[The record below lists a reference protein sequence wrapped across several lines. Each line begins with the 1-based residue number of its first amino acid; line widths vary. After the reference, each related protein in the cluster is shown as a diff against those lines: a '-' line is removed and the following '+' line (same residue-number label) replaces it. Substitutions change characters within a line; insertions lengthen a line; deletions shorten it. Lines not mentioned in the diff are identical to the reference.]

1 MTAQRWV
8 SRVIYMATL
17 VATCTATALSQ
28 VTPNSPAGIR
38 LFDESVSEI
47 LIKRCIRCHNQGKNS
62 GGLDLTSSEG
72 LTTGGNSG
80 LVVNRNAPEQSLLIT
95 LVEHREKPRMP
106 LDQPRLSDSNIQDL
120 KKWIASS
127 SPYSRNL
134 VAPTAA
140 KELVKVDRS
149 FWSFRRLSPVK
160 VPDDGEPWSANPIDA
175 FIAAEWKRAGLI
187 PPKTA
192 QRTDRLRRLNL
203 DVLGVPPSP
212 EAISDF
218 LNNTSPLA
226 WEQLVDS
233 ILSTPGYGERWG
245 RHWLDV
251 VRYAE
256 SYGFEHDLD
265 NANAYHFRDFVI
277 HACNADQPFDEFV
290 QWQLAGDE
298 LAPGNHL
305 ARLATGFLAAGPRN
319 ADIAQVR
326 VEQERYDELDDIA
339 RTVGSGFLGLTIGCA
354 RCHDHK
360 FDPLSQR
367 EYYEF
372 IKVFDKSI
380 RGELD
385 VAPVYENHGNT
396 VKALVAGE
404 GIEPLARIYN
414 PGPAFYEDTW
424 FLNRGDVNLKEFTVS
439 PGVIGVIT
447 SEDHTDFDQWIH
459 TIGEEIQG
467 HGSRSSLANWISD
480 TDNGAGPLLARVI
493 ANRVWQFHFG
503 RGIVTTPNDF
513 GARGAQPSH
522 PDLLEWLAG
531 DLVQHDWSIKHLHR
545 LILTSR
551 TYAQASLAAP
561 PSDVQVRLFHGFPVR
576 RLDADAIH
584 DSLLSATGQLSKEL
598 YGPSVVSKASN
609 RKAIYYQVKRSQLH
623 PFLRLFDCP
632 DTLQSSG
639 KRPTSTVPSQA
650 LALLNSHAVGQ
661 IMADFATESL
671 QTNNNDVSKVI
682 LQAFEQFLS
691 RKPSQT
697 ELVTAT
703 EFVRRQLESYDHKQ
717 SEQLEVSL
725 VTKGITFKLQA
736 SAQNTISR
744 TRTDRVQAWSGS
756 RRLPAFTPLD
766 PTKPPSY
773 REGNDPA
780 VQFGPN
786 STPLVFP
793 NSGFPKIGTGDFT
806 FTVRFRV
813 PIDSGDD
820 NQILGTDSYKRQA
833 EYSGFY
839 LQQIGS
845 MLRFTTRNTAMSGPQ
860 GYLDVA
866 DRFEKGRWFVVT
878 GKRST
883 NTLSLTIN
891 TDFPNTT
898 SRAEANPINIDN
910 EVPFKI
916 GDIDEDPSGR
926 LHGDVS
932 HLLFYHRALTDD
944 EIKQNHDALRASPTH
959 TLIRTPLEMAVAD
972 LCQTLACLNEFIYLR

>member
-1 MTAQRWV
+1 
-8 SRVIYMATL
+8 MATL
-17 VATCTATALSQ
+17 VATCAGTARSQPNPDSTAGTQ
-28 VTPNSPAGIR
+28 F
-38 LFDESVSEI
+38 FDESVSEI
-47 LIKRCIRCHNQGKNS
+47 LTKRCIRCHNPSKTS
-62 GGLDLTSSEG
+62 GGLDLTSNAG
-72 LTTGGNSG
+72 LTAGGNSG
-80 LVVNRNAPEQSLLIT
+80 LVVNRKAPEQSVLIK

-106 LDQPRLSDSNIQDL
+106 LDQPKLPDSDIQNL
-120 KKWIASS
+120 KKWIFYG

-134 VAPTAA
+134 SAPTAA
-140 KELVKVDRS
+140 KEPVKVDRS

-160 VPDDGEPWSANPIDA
+160 TPQAGESWAANPIDA
-175 FIAAEWKRAGLI
+175 FIAEQWKRAGLR
-187 PPKTA
+187 PPATA
-192 QRTDRLRRLNL
+192 SNPELLRRLSL
-203 DVLGVPPSP
+203 DVLGVPPST

-226 WEQLVDS
+226 WEQLVDKA
-233 ILSTPGYGERWG
+233 LGTPGYGERWG

-277 HACNADQPFDEFV
+277 HACNADQPFDQFIR
-290 QWQLAGDE
+290 WQLAGDE
-298 LAPGNHL
+298 LAQDNHL

-339 RTVGSGFLGLTIGCA
+339 RTIGSGFLGLTIGCA

-385 VAPVYENHGNT
+385 VTPIHENQGKT

-447 SEDHTDFDQWIH
+447 SEDHLEFDQWTH
-459 TIGEEIQG
+459 TNGAES
-467 HGSRSSLANWISD
+467 HGSRSSLAKWISD

-513 GARGAQPSH
+513 GARGARRSH

-531 DLVQHDWSIKHLHR
+531 ELVKHDWSIKHLHR

-551 TYAQASLAAP
+551 TYTQASLSAP
-561 PSDVQVRLFHGFPVR
+561 PTDSQVELFHGFPVR

-584 DSLLSATGQLSKEL
+584 DSLLSVTGQLSEEL
-598 YGPSVVSKASN
+598 YGPSVVSMTSN
-609 RKAIYYQVKRSQLH
+609 RKAIYYRIKRSQLH

-682 LQAFEQFLS
+682 LQTFEQFLS
-691 RKPSQT
+691 RKPSQA
-697 ELVTAT
+697 ELVTAKD
-703 EFVRRQLESYDHKQ
+703 FVRRQLNRYNHKPSQ
-717 SEQLEVSL
+717 RLEVSL

-736 SAQNTISR
+736 TEQDTITS
-744 TRTDRVQAWSGS
+744 TQTDTVQAWSGS
-756 RRLPAFTPLD
+756 RSLPAFTPLD
-766 PTKPPSY
+766 PSKPPRY
-773 REGNDPA
+773 RDGTDA
-780 VQFGPN
+780 AIQFGPN

-793 NSGFPKIGTGDFT
+793 NRNFSKIGTGDFT

-813 PIDSGDD
+813 PIDGGDD
-820 NQILGTDSYKRQA
+820 NQLLGTDSFNGQA

-839 LQQIGS
+839 LQQIGT
-845 MLRFTTRNTAMSGPQ
+845 MLRFTTRNTSMDGPQ
-860 GYLDVA
+860 GYLDVT

-878 GKRST
+878 GKRSK
-883 NTLSLTIN
+883 NILSLTID
-891 TDFPNTT
+891 TDFPNTA

-910 EVPFKI
+910 DVPFKI
-916 GDIDEDPSGR
+916 GDIDQDPSGR
-926 LHGDVS
+926 LNGDIS
-932 HLLFYHRALTDD
+932 HLLFYHRGLTDE

-972 LCQTLACLNEFIYLR
+972 FCQTLACLNEFIYLR